1 MYGHETIG
9 GYEKKPFMGGI
20 KITAA
25 KEMRDARDSLDQ
37 CKRPML
43 K

>member
-1 MYGHETIG
+1 MYEHENIG
-9 GYEKKPFMGGI
+9 GYEKNQFMGGI
-20 KITAA
+20 KITVA